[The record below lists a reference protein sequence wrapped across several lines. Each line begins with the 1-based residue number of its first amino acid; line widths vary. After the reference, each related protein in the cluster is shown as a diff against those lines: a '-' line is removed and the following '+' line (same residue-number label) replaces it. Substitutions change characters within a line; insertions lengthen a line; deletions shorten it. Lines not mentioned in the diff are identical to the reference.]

1 MTNTSTVTYTTT
13 EISLAKLVPS
23 PANAR
28 RTGAGLGIEALAAS
42 IQAHGLLQSLVVRPA
57 LDGDGQATGK
67 YEVAAGGRRLAA
79 LKLLAKRKRIGKGTA
94 IPCRVLDGDGVDGA
108 EASLAENVVRLDMH
122 PADQFEAFARLHQDG
137 AGLGIE
143 DIAARFGVSAH
154 TVRQRLRLAVVSP
167 ALVQAYRDGALTLDH
182 LAAFAVTED
191 QAAQE
196 RVHGQLQDWQRHP
209 DAIRRL
215 LTGGLVPASDRR
227 VAFAGLDAYQ
237 AAGGTVQRD
246 LFSEDGGGWIA
257 DAGLLERL
265 VAERME
271 REAEQVR
278 AEGWRWVAIGPD
290 AQARAWPCRRVW
302 PRKAAPT
309 PGDDARRT
317 ELASRYD
324 ELAAGHN
331 GSADDL
337 PDDVAAEL
345 DSIEA
350 ELAALEARE
359 DVWTP
364 GDVAVAGA
372 VLTLALDG
380 SLRVERGFVR
390 PEDEPRPEPASPA
403 ADRDGQDGAE
413 ADGTCSTGE
422 GSDSGNAIAGGT
434 GTSTGGTW
442 PLPVQGGAG
451 AVTEPEREAPALSGA
466 LQAELEAHRTAGLQA
481 ALAGQPG
488 LALLVMLHAL
498 ATDAFYA
505 RYADTVARFTSY
517 PPNLA
522 AACPGIADST
532 ARQAMAQA
540 EADWRGRLPER
551 EADLWTWL
559 GEQDTSTLLGL
570 LAVCVARTADAG
582 RADWTTPHG
591 AGCIQARVATAA
603 GLDMRQNWT
612 ATRDGYLGRVPKA
625 LILDAVREGAGTSA
639 AARLAGTKKEVM
651 AADAAALLAGTGWLP
666 AVLHVPGVTYPVDSG
681 AAGDLPAAPVAMAA
695 E

>member
-1 MTNTSTVTYTTT
+1 MAVGHARRAARPCPAARTPLPTRSRRRARKQRGCFRCQKGDHHDQHQHCY
-13 EISLAKLVPS
+13 LHYHPDQPGQAGPP

-79 LKLLAKRKRIGKGTA
+79 LKLLAKRKRIGKGAA
-94 IPCRVLDGDGVDGA
+94 IPCRVLDGDGVGGA

-122 PADQFEAFARLHQDG
+122 PADQFEAFARLYQDG

-143 DIAARFGVSAH
+143 EVAARFGVSAH
-154 TVRQRLRLAVVSP
+154 IVRQRLRLAVVSP
-167 ALVQAYRDGALTLDH
+167 VLVQAYRDGALTLDH
-182 LAAFAVTED
+182 LTAFAVTED

-215 LTGGLVPASDRR
+215 LTGGLVPATDRR

-290 AQARAWPCRRVW
+290 AQARTWPCRRAW
-302 PRKAAPT
+302 PRKVAPT
-309 PGDDARRT
+309 PEDDARRT

-324 ELAAGHN
+324 ELAAEHN

-337 PDDVAAEL
+337 PEEVAAEL
-345 DSIEA
+345 DRIEA

-390 PEDEPRPEPASPA
+390 PEDEPKPEPAMPA
-403 ADRDGQDGAE
+403 ADEDGQDGTE
-413 ADGTCSTGE
+413 ADGTGDTGKGSDPGDAPAGSTG
-422 GSDSGNAIAGGT
+422 SSTGT
-434 GTSTGGTW
+434 GGAW
-442 PLPVQGGAG
+442 PLPVRSGAG
-451 AVTEPEREAPALSGA
+451 VTEREDKAPALSGG

-481 ALAGQPG
+481 ALAGQPE
-488 LALLVMLHAL
+488 LALQVMLHAL
-498 ATDAFYA
+498 ATDAFYS

-522 AACPGIADST
+522 AACPGIADSP
-532 ARQAMAQA
+532 ARQAMVQA

-551 EADLWTWL
+551 ETDLWAWL
-559 GEQDTSTLLGL
+559 QDQDTPALLGL

-582 RADWTTPHG
+582 RADLTTPYG
-591 AGCIQARVATAA
+591 AGCIQARVATA
-603 GLDMRQNWT
+603 
-612 ATRDGYLGRVPKA
+612 DGPYRWPPRRR
-625 LILDAVREGAGTSA
+625 IDR
-639 AARLAGTKKEVM
+639 ARLHG
-651 AADAAALLAGTGWLP
+651 
-666 AVLHVPGVTYPVDSG
+666 
-681 AAGDLPAAPVAMAA
+681 
-695 E
+695 